1 MDFTITKERIL
12 ERKEIDIKM
21 FDLLKKANEFKM
33 SRRSFIGWSSAIAAT
48 AAIPVSRGL
57 IAKAD
62 TNIGLE
68 DSAGE
73 GVWKTAAC
81 WHNCGSRCLNKV
93 LIKDGV
99 VVRQKTDDT
108 HPDSPDFPQ
117 QRGCLRGRSQRKQ
130 VFNADRL
137 KYPMKRKNWEPGGGK
152 KELRGN
158 DQWVRIS
165 WDEAFELIAAETKR
179 ITEKYGNESVL
190 VTGEDINITN
200 VMAEIGGYSACYG
213 SSSWGAWRWIY
224 ENMGVGEGL
233 AVNGINDRLDLRNSQ
248 LIVLWGAN
256 PAWSTMGSVT
266 YNYLQAKKAGAR
278 FISIDPMYT
287 DSANVFDADWVP
299 IRPGTDDALALA
311 MMYTLLDE
319 DDPKTNPLVKWDFLN
334 KYTIGF
340 DKEHMP
346 EGADPNDNFKDYLLG
361 TYDGQPKTPE
371 WASEICGIEPSKI
384 RELARE
390 IGGTERVALLTAWAP
405 ARISNGEGW
414 VQAFSALG
422 MMTGH
427 MGSPGNMTG
436 VSCWEYAGNMG
447 PMLLTAGGSG
457 TERVAN
463 AVDNMIN
470 ENEIWDAVLDGKF
483 LQRYEGERKA
493 NIQFIYHNY
502 NNTLQTRS
510 NIAKGIEAHRKVE
523 FVVTNAYALT
533 TNAKYSDIVL
543 PVATQWETE
552 GAVKGG
558 NREILITW
566 SKIIDPLYES
576 KTDQEIAEG
585 LLAALGKD
593 PKKVF
598 PFSEKQQY
606 FNQLAG
612 SMVVKENGIDYEP
625 LCTITANDIKE
636 WGVEGSPQQGRIPLK
651 EFVDQ
656 GIYQIPRKPGDN
668 FGFIAYKDFIDDPE
682 GNPVSSESG
691 KFEIYC
697 KAINE
702 LSKKA
707 YSEIAPIPKYEPKV
721 HGYETTFED
730 WDKKKKGKYPYQVI
744 NPHYL
749 RRSHSTFDNVPQ
761 LREAW
766 PNPVYISQKDAQEIG
781 IKDGETVL
789 MSNEYGQAL
798 RPAKITEG
806 IIPGTI
812 GLPHGAW
819 VDIDEKTGI
828 DRAGADNLFVAH
840 IPKGLGSSGFNSA
853 RCNVEK
859 WNGEPLEEDIKW
871 EQRIIKF

>member
-1 MDFTITKERIL
+1 MIDLIKKIQDFKTT
-12 ERKEIDIKM
+12 
-21 FDLLKKANEFKM
+21 
-33 SRRSFIGWSSAIAAT
+33 RRSFIGWTSAVAAT
-48 AAIPVSRGL
+48 AAIPVGRSL
-57 IAKAD
+57 IAKAE
-62 TNIGLE
+62 TTAGIE
-68 DSAGE
+68 DASAE
-73 GVWKTAAC
+73 GVWKAAAC

-93 LIKDGV
+93 LVKDGV
-99 VVRQKTDDT
+99 VIRQKTDDT
-108 HPDSPDFPQ
+108 HEDTPDFPQ

-130 VFNADRL
+130 VFSADRL
-137 KYPMKRKNWEPGGGK
+137 RYPMKRKNWAPGGGK
-152 KELRGN
+152 KELRGK

-165 WDEAFELIAAETKR
+165 WDEAFEIIASETKR
-179 ITEKYGNESVL
+179 ISGKYGNESIM
-190 VTGEDINITN
+190 VTGGDVNITN
-200 VMAEIGGYSACYG
+200 VMATMGGYSSVYG
-213 SSSWGAWRWIY
+213 SSSWGAWRWIW

-233 AVNGINDRLDLRNSQ
+233 LANGINDRLDLRNSQ

-278 FISIDPMYT
+278 FIVIDPMYSE
-287 DSANVFDADWVP
+287 SANVFDADWVP
-299 IRPGTDDALALA
+299 VRPGTDDALAFG

-319 DDPKTNPLVKWDFLN
+319 DSPTNQLVKWDFLN

-340 DKEHMP
+340 DADHMP
-346 EGADPNDNFKDYLLG
+346 EGADPKENLKDYILG

-371 WASEICGIEPSKI
+371 WASEICGISANKI

-390 IGGTERVALLTAWAP
+390 IGGTDRVSLLTGWSP

-427 MGSPGNMTG
+427 MGSSGNMTG

-447 PMLLTAGGSG
+447 PMLLKAGAAG
-457 TERVAN
+457 TPKVKN
-463 AVDNMIN
+463 PVTNMIN

-523 FVVTNAYALT
+523 FIVTNAYCLT

-543 PVATQWETE
+543 PVTTQWETP

-566 SKIIDPLYES
+566 SQIIDPLYES
-576 KTDQEIAEG
+576 KSDQMIAEG
-585 LLAALGKD
+585 LLEKLGKN
-593 PKKVF
+593 PKDVF
-598 PFSEKQQY
+598 PYSEKQQY

-612 SMVVKENGIDYEP
+612 SKVVTENGVDFEP
-625 LCTITANDIKE
+625 LCTITAQDIKE
-636 WGVEGSPQQGRIPLK
+636 MGVEGTPQQGRIPLK
-651 EFVDQ
+651 EFIEK
-656 GIYQIPRKPGDN
+656 GLYQVPRKQGDN
-668 FGFIAYKDFIDDPE
+668 FGFIAYQDFIEDPVA
-682 GNPVSSESG
+682 NPVSSESG

-721 HGYETTFED
+721 HGYEDTFKD
-730 WDKKKKGKYPYQVI
+730 WKTKKKGKFPYQII

-749 RRSHSTFDNVPQ
+749 RRAHSVFDNIPQ

-766 PNPVYISQKDAQEIG
+766 PNPVYLNSKDAKEIG
-781 IKDGETVL
+781 IKDGDTVL
-789 MSNEYGQAL
+789 ISNEFGKSL
-798 RPAKITEG
+798 RPALVCETIM
-806 IIPGTI
+806 PGVI

-819 VDIDEKTGI
+819 IDIDEKTGI
-828 DRAGADNLFVAH
+828 DRAGADNLFVPH
-840 IPKGLGSSGFNSA
+840 IPKGLGSSGFNLA

-859 WNGEPLEEDIKW
+859 WTGNPLEEDVKW
-871 EQRIIKF
+871 PQRVIDYK

>member
-1 MDFTITKERIL
+1 MLDLVEK
-12 ERKEIDIKM
+12 IK
-21 FDLLKKANEFKM
+21 DLKM
-33 SRRSFIGWSSAIAAT
+33 SRRSFIGWSSATAAA
-48 AAIPVSRGL
+48 AAIPVTRGL
-57 IAKAD
+57 VAKAEKNASGKSD
-62 TNIGLE
+62 E
-68 DSAGE
+68 E
-73 GVWKTAAC
+73 VWKTAAC

-99 VVRQKTDDT
+99 VIRQKTDDT
-108 HPDSPDFPQ
+108 HEDSPDFPQ

-130 VFNADRL
+130 VFSADRL

-152 KELRGN
+152 KDLRGR

-165 WDEAFELIAAETKR
+165 WDEAFGIVASEIKR
-179 ITEKYGNESVL
+179 ITGKYGNESVL
-190 VTGEDINITN
+190 VTGGDANITN
-200 VMAEIGGYSACYG
+200 VMKAAGGYTACYG
-213 SSSWGAWRWIY
+213 SSSWGAWRWIW
-224 ENMGVGEGL
+224 EQMGVGEGL
-233 AVNGINDRLDLRNSQ
+233 IVNGINDRLDLRNSQ

-278 FISIDPMYT
+278 FISIDPMYSE
-287 DSANVFDADWVP
+287 SARVFEADWVP
-299 IRPGTDDALALA
+299 IRPGTDDALAFGI
-311 MMYTLLDE
+311 MHTLLDE
-319 DDPKTNPLVKWDFLN
+319 DSPTNPLVKWDFLD

-340 DKEHMP
+340 DADHMP
-346 EGADPNDNFKDYLLG
+346 KGADPKENLKDYILG

-371 WASEICGIEPSKI
+371 WASELCGIKPSDI
-384 RELARE
+384 RKLARQ
-390 IGGTERVALLTAWAP
+390 IGGTERVALLTGWSP

-447 PMLLTAGGSG
+447 PMLLTAGGKG
-457 TERVAN
+457 TPTIEN
-463 AVDNMIN
+463 KIDNNIN
-470 ENEIWDAVLDGKF
+470 ENEIWDAVLNGKF

-523 FVVTNAYALT
+523 FIAANSYVLT
-533 TNAKYSDIVL
+533 TNAKYADVVL

-552 GAVKGG
+552 GAVTGG

-566 SKIIDPLYES
+566 SKIIDPLYGS
-576 KTDQEIAEG
+576 KTDQQIAEEI
-585 LLAALGKD
+585 LEKLGIS
-593 PKKVF
+593 PKEVF
-598 PFSEKQQY
+598 PISEKQQY

-612 SMVVKENGIDYEP
+612 SMVVKDNGVDYEP
-625 LCTITANDIKE
+625 LCTITAADIKE
-636 WGVEGSPQQGRIPLK
+636 MGVEGKPQKGRIPLK
-651 EFVDQ
+651 QFIEQ
-656 GIYQIPRKPGDN
+656 GIYQVPRKPGDN
-668 FGFIAYKDFIDDPE
+668 FGFIAYKEFIDDPKAH
-682 GNPVSSESG
+682 PVSSESG

-707 YSEIAPIPKYEPKV
+707 YSEIKPIPVYEPKV
-721 HGYETTFED
+721 HGYESTFEN
-730 WDKKKKGKYPYQVI
+730 WESKKKGKYPYQII

-766 PNPVYISQKDAQEIG
+766 SNPVYISSHDAKEIG
-781 IKDGETVL
+781 IKDGDTVL
-789 MSNEYGQAL
+789 MSNEFGKSL

-806 IIPGTI
+806 IMPGTI

-819 VDIDEKTGI
+819 IDIDEETGI
-828 DRAGADNLFVAH
+828 DRAGADNLFVPH
-840 IPKGLGSSGFNSA
+840 IPKGLGSSGFNLA
-853 RCNVEK
+853 RCNMEK
-859 WNGEPLEEDIKW
+859 WEGKPIEEDVKW
-871 EQRIIKF
+871 PQRIIKF

>member
-1 MDFTITKERIL
+1 ML
-12 ERKEIDIKM
+12 
-21 FDLLKKANEFKM
+21 DLVKKIRDFKM
-33 SRRSFIGWSSAIAAT
+33 SRRSFIGWSSAVAAT

-57 IAKAD
+57 VEKAEAKM
-62 TNIGLE
+62 
-68 DSAGE
+68 GE
-73 GVWKTAAC
+73 TKEGEVWKTAAC

-99 VVRQKTDDT
+99 VIRQKTDDT
-108 HPDSPDFPQ
+108 HEDSPDFPQ

-130 VFNADRL
+130 VFSADRL
-137 KYPMKRKNWEPGGGK
+137 KYPMKRKNWSPGGGK

-165 WDEAFELIAAETKR
+165 WDEALGHVASEAKR
-179 ITEKYGNESVL
+179 IAGKYGNESIL
-190 VTGEDINITN
+190 VTGGDSN
-200 VMAEIGGYSACYG
+200 VRNALASVGGFSSCYG
-213 SSSWGAWRWIY
+213 SSSWGAWRWIW
-224 ENMGVGEGL
+224 EQMGIGEGL
-233 AVNGINDRLDLRNSQ
+233 IVNGINDRMDLRNSQ

-256 PAWSTMGSVT
+256 PAWSTMGSTT
-266 YNYLQAKKAGAR
+266 YNFLQAKKAGAR
-278 FISIDPMYT
+278 FISIDPMYSE
-287 DSANVFDADWVP
+287 SARVFDADWVP
-299 IRPGTDDALALA
+299 VRPGTDDALAFGI
-311 MMYTLLDE
+311 MYTLLDE
-319 DDPKTNPLVKWDFLN
+319 DNPASNPLVKWDFLD

-346 EGADPNDNFKDYLLG
+346 KGADPKDNLKDYILG
-361 TYDGQPKTPE
+361 TYDGQPKSPE
-371 WASEICGIEPSKI
+371 WASDLCGIEPNQI

-390 IGGTERVALLTAWAP
+390 IGGTDRVALLTGWAP

-422 MMTGH
+422 MMTGQ
-427 MGSPGNMTG
+427 MGGSGKMTG

-447 PMLLTAGGSG
+447 PHLLQGGGSG
-457 TERVAN
+457 SPSAEN
-463 AVDNMIN
+463 PIDNMIN

-523 FVVTNAYALT
+523 FVVANSYVLT
-533 TNAKYSDIVL
+533 TNAKYADIVL

-566 SKIIDPLYES
+566 SKIIEPLYES
-576 KTDQEIAEG
+576 KTDQQIGEALVEK
-585 LLAALGKD
+585 LGKN
-593 PKKVF
+593 KKEFF
-598 PFSEKQQY
+598 PLSERQQY

-612 SMVVKENGIDYEP
+612 SMVVKDNGVDYEP
-625 LCTITANDIKE
+625 LCTITAKDIKE
-636 WGVEGSPQQGRIPLK
+636 FGGVEGKPQQGRIPLK
-651 EFVDQ
+651 EFIEQ
-656 GIYQIPRKPGDN
+656 GIYQVPRKPGDN
-668 FGFIAYKDFIDDPE
+668 FSFIAYKDFIDDPKN
-682 GNPVSSESG
+682 NPVSSESG

-697 KAINE
+697 KAVNE

-707 YSEIAPIPKYEPKV
+707 YSEIKPIPVYEPKV
-721 HGYETTFED
+721 HGYESTFD
-730 WDKKKKGKYPYQVI
+730 NWKTKKKGQYPYQII

-766 PNPVYISQKDAQEIG
+766 PNPVYLSRKDADELG
-781 IKDGETVL
+781 IKDGDTVL
-789 MSNEYGQAL
+789 MSNEFGKSL
-798 RPAKITEG
+798 RPAKVTETM
-806 IIPGTI
+806 IPGVI

-819 VDIDEKTGI
+819 IDIDEETGI
-828 DRAGADNLFVAH
+828 DRAGADNLFVPH
-840 IPKGLGSSGFNSA
+840 IPKGLGSSGFNLA
-853 RCNVEK
+853 RCNLEK
-859 WNGEPLEEDIKW
+859 WTGKPLEEDMKW
-871 EQRIIKF
+871 PQRVIKF

>member
-1 MDFTITKERIL
+1 ML
-12 ERKEIDIKM
+12 
-21 FDLLKKANEFKM
+21 DLVEKIRDFKM
-33 SRRSFIGWSSAIAAT
+33 SRRSFIGWSTAVAAT
-48 AAIPVSRGL
+48 TAIPVTRGL
-57 IAKAD
+57 VTKAEE
-62 TNIGLE
+62 NG
-68 DSAGE
+68 AGKAE
-73 GVWKTAAC
+73 GEVWKTAAC

-99 VVRQKTDDT
+99 VIRQKTDDT
-108 HPDSPDFPQ
+108 HKDTPDFPQ

-130 VFNADRL
+130 VFSADRL

-152 KELRGN
+152 KELRGR

-165 WDEAFELIAAETKR
+165 WDEAFEIIASETKR
-179 ITEKYGNESVL
+179 ISGKHGNESIL
-190 VTGEDINITN
+190 VTGGDANITN
-200 VMAEIGGYSACYG
+200 VMKAAGGYTACYG
-213 SSSWGAWRWIY
+213 SSSWGAWRWIW
-224 ENMGVGEGL
+224 EQMGIGEGL
-233 AVNGINDRLDLRNSQ
+233 IVNGINDRLDLRNSQ

-278 FISIDPMYT
+278 FISIDPMYSE
-287 DSANVFDADWVP
+287 SARVFDADWVP
-299 IRPGTDDALALA
+299 VRPGTDDALAFGI
-311 MMYTLLDE
+311 MYTLLDE
-319 DDPKTNPLVKWDFLN
+319 DSASNPLVKWDFLD

-340 DKEHMP
+340 DADHMP
-346 EGADPNDNFKDYLLG
+346 KGADPKDNLKDYILG

-371 WASEICGIEPSKI
+371 WASEICGIQPADI
-384 RELARE
+384 RKLARD
-390 IGGTERVALLTAWAP
+390 IGGTERVALLTGWSP

-447 PMLLTAGGSG
+447 PMLLTAGGKG
-457 TERVAN
+457 TPSLEN
-463 AVDNMIN
+463 KIDNNIN
-470 ENEIWDAVLDGKF
+470 ENEIWDAVLNGKF

-510 NIAKGIEAHRKVE
+510 NIKKGIDAHREVE
-523 FVVTNAYALT
+523 FVAANAYVLT
-533 TNAKYSDIVL
+533 TNAKYADIVL

-552 GAVKGG
+552 GAVTGG

-566 SKIIDPLYES
+566 SKIVDPLYES
-576 KTDQEIAEG
+576 KTDQQIAEG
-585 LLAALGKD
+585 ILEKLGID
-593 PKKVF
+593 PKEIF
-598 PFSEKQQY
+598 PVSEKQQY

-612 SMVVKENGIDYEP
+612 SMVVKDNGVDYEP
-625 LCTITANDIKE
+625 LCTITAADIKE
-636 WGVEGSPQQGRIPLK
+636 MGVEGTPQKGRIPLK
-651 EFVDQ
+651 QFIEQ
-656 GIYQIPRKPGDN
+656 GIYQVPRKQDDN
-668 FGFIAYKDFIDDPE
+668 FGFIAYKDFMDDPE

-697 KAINE
+697 KAVNE

-707 YSEIAPIPKYEPKV
+707 YSEIKPIPVYEPKV
-721 HGYETTFED
+721 HGYESTFES
-730 WDKKKKGKYPYQVI
+730 WETRKKGKYPYQII

-766 PNPVYISQKDAQEIG
+766 SNPVYISSHDAKDIG
-781 IKDGETVL
+781 IKDGDTVL
-789 MSNEYGQAL
+789 MSNEFGKSL
-798 RPAKITEG
+798 RPAKVTEG
-806 IIPGTI
+806 MMPGTI

-819 VDIDEKTGI
+819 IDIDEETGI
-828 DRAGADNLFVAH
+828 DRAGADNLFVPH
-840 IPKGLGSSGFNSA
+840 IPKGLGSSGFNLA

-859 WNGEPLEEDIKW
+859 WEGKPLEEDVKW
-871 EQRIIKF
+871 PQRIIDFK

>member
-1 MDFTITKERIL
+1 ML
-12 ERKEIDIKM
+12 
-21 FDLLKKANEFKM
+21 DLVEKIREFKM
-33 SRRSFIGWSSAIAAT
+33 SRRSFIGWTSAVAAT
-48 AAIPVSRGL
+48 AAIPVTRGL
-57 IAKAD
+57 VAKAD
-62 TNIGLE
+62 ESG
-68 DSAGE
+68 AGAAQGE
-73 GVWKTAAC
+73 VWKTAAC

-99 VVRQKTDDT
+99 VIRQKTDDT
-108 HPDSPDFPQ
+108 HEDSADFPQ

-130 VFNADRL
+130 VFSADRL

-152 KELRGN
+152 KELRGR

-165 WDEAFELIAAETKR
+165 WDEAFEIVASETKR
-179 ITEKYGNESVL
+179 IANKYGNEAIL
-190 VTGEDINITN
+190 VTGDDSNIPN
-200 VMAEIGGYSACYG
+200 VMKAAGGYTSCYG
-213 SSSWGAWRWIY
+213 SSSWGAWRWIW
-224 ENMGVGEGL
+224 EQMGVGEGL
-233 AVNGINDRLDLRNSQ
+233 IVNGINDRLDLRNSQ

-278 FISIDPMYT
+278 FISIDPMYSE
-287 DSANVFDADWVP
+287 SARVFEADWVP
-299 IRPGTDDALALA
+299 VRPGQDDALAFGI
-311 MMYTLLDE
+311 MYTLLDE
-319 DDPKTNPLVKWDFLN
+319 DSPSNPLVKWDFLD
-334 KYTIGF
+334 KYTVGF
-340 DKEHMP
+340 DADHMP
-346 EGADPNDNFKDYLLG
+346 KGADPKDNLKDYILG

-371 WASEICGIEPSKI
+371 WASELCGVEASKI

-390 IGGTERVALLTAWAP
+390 IGGTERVALLTGWSP

-447 PMLLTAGGSG
+447 PFLLTAG
-457 TERVAN
+457 AN
-463 AVDNMIN
+463 GAPSLENKIDNNIN

-523 FVVTNAYALT
+523 FVACNAYVLT
-533 TNAKYSDIVL
+533 TNAKYADVVL

-552 GAVKGG
+552 GAVTGG

-566 SKIIDPLYES
+566 SKIVDPLYES
-576 KTDQEIAEG
+576 KTDQQIAEG
-585 LLAALGKD
+585 LLEKLGINPKD
-593 PKKVF
+593 VF
-598 PFSEKQQY
+598 PLSEKQQY

-612 SMVVKENGIDYEP
+612 SMVMKDNGVDYEL
-625 LCTITANDIKE
+625 LCTITAEDIKE
-636 WGVEGSPQQGRIPLK
+636 FGVEGKPQKGRIPLK
-651 EFVDQ
+651 QFIEQ
-656 GIYQIPRKPGDN
+656 GIYQVPRKPGDN
-668 FGFIAYKDFIDDPE
+668 FGFIAYKDFIDDPKN
-682 GNPVSSESG
+682 NPVSSESG

-697 KAINE
+697 KAVNE

-707 YSEIAPIPKYEPKV
+707 YSEIKPIPVYEPKV
-721 HGYETTFED
+721 HGYESTFEN
-730 WDKKKKGKYPYQVI
+730 WETKKKGKYPYQII

-766 PNPVYISQKDAQEIG
+766 SNPVYISSRDAKEIG
-781 IKDGETVL
+781 IKDGDTVL
-789 MSNEYGQAL
+789 MSNEFGKSL

-806 IIPGTI
+806 IMPGTI

-819 VDIDEKTGI
+819 IDIDEKTGI
-828 DRAGADNLFVAH
+828 DRAGADNLFVPH
-840 IPKGLGSSGFNSA
+840 IPKGLGSSGFNLA

-859 WNGEPLEEDIKW
+859 WTGEPIEADVKW
-871 EQRIIKF
+871 PQRIIKFQ